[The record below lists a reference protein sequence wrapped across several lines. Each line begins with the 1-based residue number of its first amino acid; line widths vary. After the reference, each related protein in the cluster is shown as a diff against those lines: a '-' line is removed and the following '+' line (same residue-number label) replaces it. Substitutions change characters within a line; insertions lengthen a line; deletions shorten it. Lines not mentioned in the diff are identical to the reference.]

1 MEKRHS
7 PKSYCMKSLLKK
19 VIKPFLPK
27 YEVVCTTYQIIPGR
41 PVNGNHQKHTFEKGA
56 SEEARKFYVKVVNS
70 DMTKNMAPVE
80 VHLKRRGKTI
90 EKQHFGPVDELKK
103 FNVVYKG

>member
-1 MEKRHS
+1 
-7 PKSYCMKSLLKK
+7 MKSLLKK